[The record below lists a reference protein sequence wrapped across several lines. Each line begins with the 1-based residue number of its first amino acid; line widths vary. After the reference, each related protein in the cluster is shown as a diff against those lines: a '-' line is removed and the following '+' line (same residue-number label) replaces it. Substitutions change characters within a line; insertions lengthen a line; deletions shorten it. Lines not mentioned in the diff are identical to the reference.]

1 MSNCAI
7 TVKKDNQS
15 GLCNT
20 IVNGKLRVKK
30 TARIEETLAVEEN
43 LEVFQDINCHGN
55 AHVENE
61 ITCNALRADSYVCG
75 SSGYFASIFP
85 EVLCGLGITA
95 GPSGDQYIQLDGN
108 NLVADR
114 NVFLRCKNG
123 GVGAGAASGL
133 LFSRFNDTN
142 YYLSC
147 SVGTTTTPP
156 NGGYLSIRF
165 NDTPYDGTPSS
176 GWSGATAIFQIDPV
190 GNVTAA
196 GSITPSGTIT
206 PFTGAH
212 ISLSNESGSVE
223 DGLILSSD
231 PEKTDYKTIINS
243 DIYTKVSSTYKDTNV
258 IGVSY
263 NNLEKLET
271 LSLGEGGLMVCSEV
285 IDDVVQTPIK
295 GGDYLCS
302 YFDGYGTVQDDDL
315 LHNYTVA
322 KSLQNYDFDKDYEE
336 FTKDDKTYRKGLI
349 AVTYHCG

>member
-7 TVKKDNQS
+7 NVKKDNQS

-20 IVNGKLRVKK
+20 IVKGKLRVKK

-55 AHVENE
+55 AHVEND
-61 ITCNALRADSYVCG
+61 ITCDKLTADTAIYSDIGFFNQIQPLTVPNGLTG
-75 SSGYFASIFP
+75 S
-85 EVLCGLGITA
+85 
-95 GPSGDQYIQLDGN
+95 DQYVRLGGN
-108 NLVADR
+108 NAAAQR
-114 NVFLRCKNG
+114 NVFFKFRN
-123 GVGAGAASGL
+123 AAQTASGL
-133 LFSRFNDTN
+133 VFSQTDDSN
-142 YYLSC
+142 YYMTS
-147 SVGTTTTPP
+147 STGTT
-156 NGGYLSIRF
+156 GGDPYLSIRYGTDDISTTGLYWQ
-165 NDTPYDGTPSS
+165 NATP
-176 GWSGATAIFQIDPV
+176 IFQIDKA

-212 ISLSNESGSVE
+212 ISLSNESGSIE